1 MQIFI
6 KLMTGQ
12 TITLSNINDLDIIH
26 SIKSKIQDKTKI
38 PIERQHL
45 LYNSKLLND
54 NYKLSEYDIK
64 KNATLHLTIKMNEPV
79 PSKVSFDYNIN
90 KYIYDISQSSDNAI
104 IVFML
109 ANALSYDRKLKE
121 KYIPNNYQ
129 HDMFRQQLPIPILLK
144 AYNQENN
151 IKFFFVDNAF
161 KGDITVLDIRSY
173 LQKMPYTTIEV
184 DKNNIEIYNVLLED
198 IFNYFNISYIKGN
211 IDLYVSFYFIPYIYG
226 YCQGTKT
233 IDTKYC
239 LNELD
244 NLLEGINA
252 EYYIYEN
259 TLDNPIIRI
268 KKGKDVLL
276 FNELKEWH
284 NKEML
289 QSKLKSR
296 SKSKLKSRS
305 KSRSKSDSLRTK
317 KLKKEFLDGIKSNG
331 SSSKK
336 GGKKK
341 KKKTRKKR
349 KKKNKK

>member
-1 MQIFI
+1 
-6 KLMTGQ
+6 MTGQ
-12 TITLSNINDLDIIH
+12 TITLSNINDLDTIL

-64 KNATLHLTIKMNEPV
+64 KNATLHLTIKMNEPA

-90 KYIYDISQSSDNAI
+90 KYIYDISQPSDNSI

-173 LQKMPYTTIEV
+173 LQKMPSTNIEV
-184 DKNNIEIYNVLLED
+184 DKNIIEIYNVLLED

-226 YCQGTKT
+226 YCQETKT
-233 IDTKYC
+233 IDVNYC
-239 LNELD
+239 LDELD

-259 TLDNPIIRI
+259 TLDNPVIRI
-268 KKGKDVLL
+268 KKGKDILL

-284 NKEML
+284 NKEIL
-289 QSKLKSR
+289 QSRSKSKSKSKSKSR
-296 SKSKLKSRS
+296 SKSKS
-305 KSRSKSDSLRTK
+305 KSKSKSDSLRTK
-317 KLKKEFLDGIKSNG
+317 KLKKEFLDGIKSNS